1 MLYMSTYLLFTFL
14 VLFYFYLVQK
24 RAPYPLIDEIFHVP
38 QAQKYCAHE
47 FWYWDS
53 KITTP
58 PGLYLFSVVFK
69 EITRLPCTV
78 TFLRAT
84 NVLNIFIIHLL
95 VKRISGNNLKAIAV
109 ASNPLLLTFSCLY
122 YTDVLSITTILL
134 FLGTGMEK

>member
-1 MLYMSTYLLFTFL
+1 MKTYIPLTIL

-38 QAQKYCAHE
+38 QAQKYCARE

-58 PGLYLFSVVFK
+58 PGLYLFSVIFR

-84 NVLNIFIIHLL
+84 NVLNIFLIHSL
-95 VKRISGNNLKAIAV
+95 VKRISGNNLKAFAV

-122 YTDVLSITTILL
+122 YTDVFSITTILL
-134 FLGTGMEK
+134 FLYKGLGK